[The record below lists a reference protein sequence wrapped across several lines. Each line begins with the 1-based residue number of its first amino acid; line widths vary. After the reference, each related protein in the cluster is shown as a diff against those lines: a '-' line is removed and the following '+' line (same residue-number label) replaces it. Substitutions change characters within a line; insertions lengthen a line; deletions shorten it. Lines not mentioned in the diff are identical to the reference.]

1 MTIDTNTMISI
12 TEASQNFSKVTKVVD
27 EHGTAVI
34 LKKLHASL
42 IKSTGGI
49 DGIRDEGML
58 DLALNNPF
66 QSFGEKELYPSI
78 QAKAARLC
86 FGLVKNHAM
95 SDGNKR
101 LGAHTMLVF
110 LSLNGY
116 ELSYSQKELS
126 DVILALASGDIGE
139 KEILP

>member
-1 MTIDTNTMISI
+1 MII
-12 TEASQNFSKVTKVVD
+12 LSKEQV
-27 EHGTAVI
+27 
-34 LKKLHASL
+34 LKLHTSL
-42 IKSTGGI
+42 IKTTGGS

-66 QSFGEKELYPSI
+66 QSFGGKELYPSI

-86 FGLVKNHAM
+86 FGLVRNHAM
-95 SDGNKR
+95 LDGNKR
-101 LGAHTMLVF
+101 LGTHVMLVF
-110 LSLNGY
+110 LALNGY

-139 KEILP
+139 KEILQWIIEHQQ

>member
-1 MTIDTNTMISI
+1 MII
-12 TEASQNFSKVTKVVD
+12 LSKEQV
-27 EHGTAVI
+27 
-34 LKKLHASL
+34 LKLHTSL
-42 IKSTGGI
+42 IKTTGGS

-66 QSFGEKELYPSI
+66 QSFGGKELYPSI

-86 FGLVKNHAM
+86 FGLVRNHAM
-95 SDGNKR
+95 LDGNKR

-110 LSLNGY
+110 LALNGY

-126 DVILALASGDIGE
+126 DVILALASGNIGE
-139 KEILP
+139 KEILQWIIEHQQ